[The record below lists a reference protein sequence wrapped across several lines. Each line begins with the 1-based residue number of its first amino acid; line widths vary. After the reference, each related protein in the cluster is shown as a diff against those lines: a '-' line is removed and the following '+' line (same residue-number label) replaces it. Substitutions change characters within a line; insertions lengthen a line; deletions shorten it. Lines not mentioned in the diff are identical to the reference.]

1 MGWRAGSRCGAAG
14 HQSRDINLRLPD
26 GGGEGESFDISQA
39 GEGLSWWETGQRML
53 ESGEGDE
60 SRLKVLE
67 LMTGGGS

>member
-1 MGWRAGSRCGAAG
+1 
-14 HQSRDINLRLPD
+14 LPD